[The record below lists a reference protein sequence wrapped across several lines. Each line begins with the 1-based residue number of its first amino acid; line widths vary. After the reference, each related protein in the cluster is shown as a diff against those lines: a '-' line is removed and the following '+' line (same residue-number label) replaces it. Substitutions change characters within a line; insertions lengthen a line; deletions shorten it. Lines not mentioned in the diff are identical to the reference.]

1 MTEEAEK
8 VEADDILSP
17 CYAETCRQLQIS
29 KTFLLFSAYTRLVE
43 SILKENVIRKRKS
56 ESIMMKKFMTKYS
69 EYNFLCYYR
78 NSSRYIGKNS
88 HEMPSFI

>member
-17 CYAETCRQLQIS
+17 CSAETCRQLQIS

-56 ESIMMKKFMTKYS
+56 ESTGDEKIYDK
-69 EYNFLCYYR
+69 
-78 NSSRYIGKNS
+78 IQ
-88 HEMPSFI
+88 